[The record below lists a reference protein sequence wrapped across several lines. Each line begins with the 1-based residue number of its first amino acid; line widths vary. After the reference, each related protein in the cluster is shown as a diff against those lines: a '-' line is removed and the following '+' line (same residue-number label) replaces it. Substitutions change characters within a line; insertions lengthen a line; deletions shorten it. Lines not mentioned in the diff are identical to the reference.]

1 MFSGIR
7 FTHLKGRQFLFFL
20 DDDVICGFPYIICL
34 ASHTYVYLNQKTT
47 SLRKRNKKEE
57 LTFSFRKCFR
67 FFNVLKISLMLLAK
81 LLKRKNVFLWNLFTF
96 YYTIKCG
103 FFVYINGIVAGTAR
117 KLHNPQTCV
126 HEIDL

>member
-1 MFSGIR
+1 MFSGMR
-7 FTHLKGRQFLFFL
+7 FTHLKGRQLFFSWWWCNL
-20 DDDVICGFPYIICL
+20 WFSLHNLFGLLHVRVSKL
-34 ASHTYVYLNQKTT
+34 KTP

-57 LTFSFRKCFR
+57 LTFSFQKCFC
-67 FFNVLKISLMLLAK
+67 FFNVLKISLILLAK

-96 YYTIKCG
+96 YTIKCG

-117 KLHNPQTCV
+117 ILHNPQTCV